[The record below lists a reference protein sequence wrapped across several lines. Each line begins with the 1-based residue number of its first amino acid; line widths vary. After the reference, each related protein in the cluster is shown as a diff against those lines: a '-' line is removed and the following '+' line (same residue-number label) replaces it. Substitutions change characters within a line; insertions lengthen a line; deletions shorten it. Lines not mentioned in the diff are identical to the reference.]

1 MAEFDD
7 QKDPQGL
14 SSSVIPVLCRKPNIK
29 ERNMSI
35 FKRLHRITLGRIEAF
50 LEKAEDPEK
59 LFPVLVQ
66 EMEEQLKAATEAEAK
81 AMAGLKS
88 ARRALQRQEEKVERF
103 GRGAS
108 LALKKEDEDIAR
120 MSVEAQIEAEKMLA
134 VCQQNVDIATD
145 AMDHAN
151 AARKKI
157 HRQLDELQ
165 AKKDEILTRARVAK
179 AQQKIQRT
187 VSGSIGSSDSILDA
201 VARLEAN
208 VEEAEAE
215 LEIQGNLTGE
225 SSASPTLERKLA
237 ELDHEAEVEKRLAAI
252 RKQAANE

>member
-1 MAEFDD
+1 
-7 QKDPQGL
+7 
-14 SSSVIPVLCRKPNIK
+14 
-29 ERNMSI
+29 MSI

-50 LEKAEDPEK
+50 LDRAEDPEK

-66 EMEEQLKAATEAEAK
+66 EMEDQLKAATEAEAK
-81 AMAGLKS
+81 AMAALKS
-88 ARRALQRQEEKVERF
+88 AQRDLQRQTDKVERF

-108 LALKKEDEDIAR
+108 LALKKDDEDTAR

-145 AMDHAN
+145 ALDHAN

-157 HRQLDELQ
+157 QKQLEELH

-179 AQQKIQRT
+179 TQQKIQRT
-187 VSGSIGSSDSILDA
+187 VTGSVGSSDSILDA
-201 VARLEAN
+201 VARLEAD

-215 LEIQGNLTGE
+215 LEIQANLTGD
-225 SSASPTLERKLA
+225 SSASPALEKRLA
-237 ELDHEAEVEKRLAAI
+237 ELDHEAEVEKRLAAL
-252 RKQAANE
+252 RQQAAND

>member
-1 MAEFDD
+1 
-7 QKDPQGL
+7 
-14 SSSVIPVLCRKPNIK
+14 
-29 ERNMSI
+29 MSI

-50 LEKAEDPEK
+50 LDRAEDPEK

-81 AMAGLKS
+81 AMASLK
-88 ARRALQRQEEKVERF
+88 AAQRDLQHQTDRVERF

-108 LALKKEDEDIAR
+108 LALKKDDEDTAR

-145 AMDHAN
+145 ALDHAT

-157 HRQLDELQ
+157 QKQLDELR

-179 AQQKIQRT
+179 TQQKIQRT
-187 VSGSIGSSDSILDA
+187 VSGSIGSSGSILDA
-201 VARLEAN
+201 VARLESS

-215 LEIQGNLTGE
+215 IEIQANLTGD
-225 SSASPTLERKLA
+225 STASPSLEKRLS
-237 ELDHEAEVEKRLAAI
+237 ELDHDAEVEKRLAAL
-252 RKQAANE
+252 RQQAANE

>member
-1 MAEFDD
+1 
-7 QKDPQGL
+7 
-14 SSSVIPVLCRKPNIK
+14 
-29 ERNMSI
+29 MSI

-50 LEKAEDPEK
+50 LDGAEDPEK

-66 EMEEQLKAATEAEAK
+66 EMEDQLKAATEAEAK
-81 AMAGLKS
+81 AMTALKS
-88 ARRALQRQEEKVERF
+88 AQRDLQRQTDKVQRF

-108 LALKKEDEDIAR
+108 LALKKDDEDTAR
-120 MSVEAQIEAEKMLA
+120 MSVEAQIEAEKMLTL
-134 VCQQNVDIATD
+134 CQQNVDIATD
-145 AMDHAN
+145 ALDHAN

-157 HRQLDELQ
+157 QNQLEELQ

-201 VARLEAN
+201 VARLESS

-215 LEIQGNLTGE
+215 LEIQANLTGD
-225 SSASPTLERKLA
+225 SSASPSLERRLS
-237 ELDHEAEVEKRLAAI
+237 ELDHDAEVEKRLAAL
-252 RKQAANE
+252 RQEAANE